1 MYVCMYVCIDGMF
14 VCQQFTTKK
23 PTNAHLMRVMHVN
36 VHPHSHS
43 QIQFTFCHDFSSHSV
58 TTFMYMMLCATYIHT
73 HIHTYIHAYTHTYIH
88 TCAVCA
94 ISASSVGGTLQRP
107 GRVGLVKTLSR
118 YPALRTSNWSK
129 LDWSKLDLTKLDWS
143 KLDWSKLDWSK
154 LDWSKL
160 DWSKLDWSNSTG
172 QKLIGVPNF
181 HCLLRLVK
189 LNMA

>member
-1 MYVCMYVCIDGMF
+1 
-14 VCQQFTTKK
+14 
-23 PTNAHLMRVMHVN
+23 MRVMHVN

-107 GRVGLVKTLSR
+107 GRVGLVKTLSQ
-118 YPALRTSNWSK
+118 YPALKTSNWSK
-129 LDWSKLDLTKLDWS
+129 LEYAMRSMRSMRGGFIFRSRGPSLKVHHGQCLTSVTKHD
-143 KLDWSKLDWSK
+143 
-154 LDWSKL
+154 
-160 DWSKLDWSNSTG
+160 TG
-172 QKLIGVPNF
+172 GSPLEAACRRQ
-181 HCLLRLVK
+181 RE
-189 LNMA
+189 AAS